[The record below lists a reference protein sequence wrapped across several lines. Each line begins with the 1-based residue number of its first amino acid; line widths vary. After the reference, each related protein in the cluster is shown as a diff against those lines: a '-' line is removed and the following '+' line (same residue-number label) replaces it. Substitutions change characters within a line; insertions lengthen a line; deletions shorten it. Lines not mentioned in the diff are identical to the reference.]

1 MPLVNQQWRNV
12 LGESKIARNQNHHL
26 SVDRV
31 SYKTWGLVLPLP
43 NLWVTWGTQDMD
55 EAHLSSDQ

>member
-1 MPLVNQQWRNV
+1 MFW
-12 LGESKIARNQNHHL
+12 GESKIARNQSHHL
-26 SVDRV
+26 SVDQV

-43 NLWVTWGTQDMD
+43 NLWVTWVMQDVD

>member
-12 LGESKIARNQNHHL
+12 LGESKIARNQSHHL

-43 NLWVTWGTQDMD
+43 NLWVTWVTQDVD
-55 EAHLSSDQ
+55 EARLSSDQ